1 MRPTLSFGPLT
12 RDFPAPRSRADLAR
26 EEQAFYEDHANSEP
40 WKTALKRLAAI
51 PVAFAVFVAFVGL
64 SHALR

>member
-1 MRPTLSFGPLT
+1 MRPIPFFGPSPNPL
-12 RDFPAPRSRADLAR
+12 ASRSRADRAR
-26 EEQAFYEDHANSEP
+26 EEQAFYENYANSAP

-51 PVAFAVFVAFVGL
+51 PVVLGVFAAFVGL